1 MAKNCPKWVF
11 LGLFWQF
18 LTVFDHL
25 ILTLSRP
32 LCDPIKQPLSLSTKY
47 PSILVQLLYFSIYL
61 STAILCNFLSNQLL
75 NVNFLVTVVR
85 INDGLALRRWE
96 LVSGNV
102 IWYLDGIWY
111 WVWWTRT
118 DLYELS
124 ACSVAQKRAGPSDWG
139 YVLPIYMD
147 RVGGKSESRFI
158 VV

>member
-102 IWYLDGIWY
+102 IWYLVSGWY
-111 WVWWTRT
+111 LV
-118 DLYELS
+118 LS
-124 ACSVAQKRAGPSDWG
+124 VMNTNWPLWAVSLFGCSEKSGAFWLRLCSSD
-139 YVLPIYMD
+139 IYGSG
-147 RVGGKSESRFI
+147 RW
-158 VV
+158 

>member
-1 MAKNCPKWVF
+1 MSSSNVYLVRQGVDALF
-11 LGLFWQF
+11 LAEIAEKCQKTAILGHFRQF
-18 LTVFDHL
+18 FNIFDHL

-102 IWYLDGIWY
+102 IWYLVSGWY
-111 WVWWTRT
+111 LV
-118 DLYELS
+118 LS
-124 ACSVAQKRAGPSDWG
+124 V
-139 YVLPIYMD
+139 MNTN
-147 RVGGKSESRFI
+147 
-158 VV
+158 